1 MSNKILNYGLIFS
14 ALTTNMYAT
23 EYGIYIVKS
32 GDTLGGIAQH
42 YGVSSR
48 EIKKLNEDKISD
60 RDSIYP
66 GMTLKVPYLDKNS
79 SSNENKQFNGIF
91 EQENENVD
99 QEDKNETKTS
109 IYVVKPGDTLG
120 GIAQR
125 YGLSSREIK
134 KLNEDKISDRNTIYP
149 GMSLNVPYLDE
160 SSTEEDNKQPFA
172 EVVEQENLDNI
183 KTDVYVV
190 KSGDTLGGIAQRYG
204 LSSREIKKLNEDKIS
219 DRNVIYPG
227 MTLKVP
233 YLNETSSFKESS
245 QINKVVEQENID
257 NTKANTYVVKNGD
270 TLGGIAQRYGVSS
283 REIKKLNED
292 KISDRNIIYPGM
304 VLNVPQDKTH
314 SSQQTEE
321 TSEYIV
327 DDVRTGIYTVKV
339 GDTLGGI
346 AQRYGVSSREIKK
359 LNEDKISDRNVIYP
373 GMKLVVP
380 GTNNEKIENENK
392 ITLETEENKQKV
404 LKLEVGSDS
413 YVELYYEGK
422 IIGYKTAKDQS
433 IINIQGDILKL
444 GDKIQIKSYSQDGKI
459 EEKEVEIDSKKITFI
474 TFIDNNDNNE
484 LDISDTL
491 VTSGKIETEIEK
503 HDIDFLGTAEFRKL
517 EIGKTYDFIINS
529 EDKNI
534 INKKIQIKIDNDK
547 IYIPIK
553 NKIYSIEGK
562 LNITSSKGLFAKK
575 NKYRNEDILI
585 RMKNEMGYDVAL
597 LPVSE
602 DGKFFIEEIS
612 KGNYY
617 CDIEHISMKGI
628 EIISKDQ
635 KISIN
640 DAKNI
645 ELNVEKKGG
654 IFFNK

>member
-257 NTKANTYVVKNGD
+257 NTKANTYVVKN
-270 TLGGIAQRYGVSS
+270 
-283 REIKKLNED
+283 
-292 KISDRNIIYPGM
+292 
-304 VLNVPQDKTH
+304 
-314 SSQQTEE
+314 
-321 TSEYIV
+321 
-327 DDVRTGIYTVKV
+327 